1 MSNEEIKIALLGDTK
16 VGKTS
21 IISRYM
27 EDSFNENYLPTFG
40 AHYSEKIIKINDTEV
55 QLNLWDIS
63 GQKKFRSKIKN
74 FYKDVYFVCLVYD
87 ITNLNSFNN
96 LKNIWYQDLKDYG
109 EKYTILAVF
118 GNKQDLDKDEEV
130 NEQDARDFAEEIN
143 AFFMLTSA
151 KNNARID
158 DLFETL
164 AKEYFNPKFTSS
176 VIEMEKKSSQFVT
189 LNDVE
194 NDGCCKKICC

>member
-63 GQKKFRSKIKN
+63 GQKKFRSKIK
-74 FYKDVYFVCLVYD
+74 
-87 ITNLNSFNN
+87 
-96 LKNIWYQDLKDYG
+96 
-109 EKYTILAVF
+109 
-118 GNKQDLDKDEEV
+118 
-130 NEQDARDFAEEIN
+130 
-143 AFFMLTSA
+143 
-151 KNNARID
+151 
-158 DLFETL
+158 
-164 AKEYFNPKFTSS
+164 KF
-176 VIEMEKKSSQFVT
+176 
-189 LNDVE
+189 L
-194 NDGCCKKICC
+194 